1 MSSTDQEDVT
11 RPVVVILVDGI
22 KCRALLDAGA
32 GSSYVSAGLMNIL
45 RKKPTRKET
54 KHIEMMMNSTTK
66 NIKIF
71 EVQIE
76 IVHRDVPFETE
87 LYKVERRDLLKL
99 PNPHYAD
106 LIKRHHHLR
115 GITMDDNDQKN
126 LLSIRPFEN

>member
-1 MSSTDQEDVT
+1 MSSTDQGDVT
-11 RPVVVILVDGI
+11 RPVVVILVDGV

-32 GSSYVSAGLMNIL
+32 GSSYVSAGLMYIL

-71 EVQIE
+71 KVQIE
-76 IVHRDVPFETE
+76 IVHRDVSFETE

-99 PNPHYAD
+99 PNPHAAD

-115 GITMDDNDQKN
+115 GIRMDDNDQKKE
-126 LLSIRPFEN
+126 LPVHVIF